1 MFVEIFSLTLSQS
14 LILILQD
21 VPSLQGGQ
29 LSWKEM
35 AVEGLEATPC
45 SRKANKANKRPRI
58 ITIDNVQETVTL
70 TTTSIIT
77 EPATA
82 TATFT
87 VTVKDQSWLEAL

>member
-1 MFVEIFSLTLSQS
+1 
-14 LILILQD
+14 
-21 VPSLQGGQ
+21 
-29 LSWKEM
+29 M

-70 TTTSIIT
+70 TTPSIIT

>member
-1 MFVEIFSLTLSQS
+1 MT
-14 LILILQD
+14 
-21 VPSLQGGQ
+21 
-29 LSWKEM
+29 WKEM
-35 AVEGLEATPC
+35 AVEGLEETPC
-45 SRKANKANKRPRI
+45 SRKRHGANPKRPRI

-87 VTVKDQSWLEAL
+87 VSVKDKSWLEAL